1 MRAVVRE
8 ARDERGVFVLDVRDH
23 PLRAHLEI
31 GAHEGLQRGSLG
43 HVAVSGFS
51 HDKFMVLEEF
61 GQRSFRVG
69 WTARFRVGHHELEV
83 SLAEFPEAADRL
95 ELLFFD
101 LALE

>member
-1 MRAVVRE
+1 MCTVVCE
-8 ARDERGVFVLDVRDH
+8 ALDEGGVFVLDVRDH
-23 PLRAHLEI
+23 PLRAHLEV

-43 HVAVSGFS
+43 HVAVRGFS

-61 GQRSFRVG
+61 GQGGFRVG
-69 WTARFRVGHHELEV
+69 WSARFCVGHHELEV
-83 SLAEFPEAADRL
+83 SLAEFPEATDRL